1 MSFTHMHLYGTKDWF
16 KEREIIMYMCIIIN
30 PYKMDSSRQNTVE
43 KTGYLR
49 SPSDKDPKI

>member
-1 MSFTHMHLYGTKDWF
+1 MGQKTGSR
-16 KEREIIMYMCIIIN
+16 REKLSCIIIN